1 MSVGEDTMVVMCN
14 HEHLE
19 CPNGLDCHSFCP
31 ICEGNGEYCPNGCE
45 MQYDEETGDIIY
57 IKEDNE

>member
-1 MSVGEDTMVVMCN
+1 MLCD

-19 CPNGLDCHSFCP
+19 CPNGLDCNSFCP

-45 MQYDEETGDIIY
+45 MQYDDESGDIIY
-57 IKEDNE
+57 VKEDNE